1 MAQQNTLVKI
11 INADESKEVI
21 QKKIDSFFSV
31 NSETMSPLEL
41 ANCYHDVGNKWYHE
55 QWWNDGKKGDIINAI
70 NYTKKALEIKTG
82 LKDLEKGS
90 LDNTYYNLGVFYYL
104 KGEIYNAIE
113 TYNYINDNGTDVE
126 WIQNA
131 RLELGY
137 LYLTTG
143 DFYKALDRLAEM
155 ISLYDGVSFETID
168 ARRII
173 DARIM
178 MAETYAEMGLS
189 EFSDEIQYNSN
200 KADSLIKL
208 HNEPHEQFKRR
219 IDHLEGNRL
228 LETGNYEL
236 AITKHQEV
244 LKDSASLQLKD
255 IANINNS
262 IGYSYFKLKNTE
274 KALRHLNK
282 SIAIA
287 EDYSLPYENLGDLYL
302 HQNNFNKALKNYQKA
317 IFLKIDTREDLEID
331 ALPSIKTL
339 ELSTQKL
346 FLLSHIIAKANGW
359 LKFYEFENNKDYLN
373 QALST
378 FRLADQ
384 LVDVI
389 RSESTEYQS
398 KLFWREKGASL
409 YTKAVEACFLLTKP
423 EEAFYFMER
432 NKALLLLEDISNEQ
446 AKIITKLP
454 DSIAQREFNLKQAI
468 FLSENEL
475 QTNPDLEKTELKIF
489 KNKIYNAKKAYND
502 FTDSLSVISP
512 EYAKLKSKAELLTYK
527 DFRKNYISDDEVVLQ
542 YILNDQQGYGLLTT
556 EKHTQFFKFQNA
568 PDLNQDII
576 KLYESLTNL
585 RLNRDEISAYN
596 QLSLNVF
603 EQLVPNQVY
612 SGLKGKKL
620 TIIPDYILQQ
630 IPFEAFVIENKPP
643 KYFIEDTEIRYAYS
657 MSYLDAKSHM
667 LGTPKKELYAVA
679 PIQFAS
685 LGLPSLIFSGAE
697 IEEIQKIFPGNI
709 ALKGEATKAAFTAN
723 FKDYSIVHLST
734 HADIGENEDPWI
746 AFSDDKLFLNE
757 IYATKNQAEMVVLS
771 ACNTSI
777 GELKKGEGAMSLA
790 RGFFHS
796 GAKSVVSSLWPTY
809 DKSSKELMTSFY
821 SALSEGATKSAAMR
835 KAKVDYIQKYRES
848 AIAPAYWAALIVIG
862 DNTPLRNNT
871 EFMPYWLWAISGIL
885 ILATLYFLAKK
896 KRLKG

>member
-11 INADESKEVI
+11 INADESKEII

-31 NSETMSPLEL
+31 SSEKISPIEL

-55 QWWNDGKKGDIINAI
+55 QWWNDGKEGDIINAI
-70 NYTKKALEIKTG
+70 TYTKKALEIKRG

-90 LDNTYYNLGVFYYL
+90 LDNTYYNLGVFYDL

-113 TYNYINDNGTDVE
+113 AFNYINDYGTDIE
-126 WIQNA
+126 WIRYA
-131 RLELGY
+131 KLELGY

-155 ISLYDGVSFETID
+155 ISLYDGVSFKTTD
-168 ARRII
+168 ARKII

-189 EFSDEIQYNSN
+189 EFSDEIQFNSN

-244 LKDSASLQLKD
+244 LKDSVSLQLKD

-302 HQNNFNKALKNYQKA
+302 DQNNFNKALKNYQKA
-317 IFLKIDTREDLEID
+317 IFLKIDTREDLEIGT
-331 ALPSIKTL
+331 LPSIKTL

-389 RSESTEYQS
+389 RSESTEFQS

-468 FLSENEL
+468 FLSENKL
-475 QTNPDLEKTELKIF
+475 QTNTDLEKTELKIF

-502 FTDSLSVISP
+502 FTDSLSVTSP
-512 EYAKLKSKAELLTYK
+512 EYAKLKSKAELLAYK

-542 YILNDQQGYGLLTT
+542 YILNDQQGYGLLNTA
-556 EKHTQFFKFQNA
+556 EGTQFFKLENVKT
-568 PDLNQDII
+568 LNEDII
-576 KLYESLTNL
+576 RLYGQLTDLTMNRAEL
-585 RLNRDEISAYN
+585 LNYN
-596 QLSLNVF
+596 QYSNSIFHKLLP
-603 EQLVPNQVY
+603 EQVY
-612 SGLKGKKL
+612 NDIKGKKL

-630 IPFEAFVIENKPP
+630 IPFEAFVTENSPP
-643 KYFIEDTEIRYAYS
+643 KYLIETTEVRYAYS
-657 MSYLDAKSHM
+657 MSYLDAKTQVLS
-667 LGTPKKELYAVA
+667 TPQKELYAVA
-679 PIQFAS
+679 PVQFAS
-685 LGLPSLIFSGAE
+685 LGLPDLVFSGSE
-697 IEEIQKIFPGNI
+697 IEDVQKIFPGNI
-709 ALKGEATKAAFTAN
+709 ALNNEATKAAFTTDLE
-723 FKDYSIVHLST
+723 DYRIVHLST

-746 AFSDDKLFLNE
+746 AFSDDKMFLNE
-757 IYATKNQAEMVVLS
+757 IYATKNQADMVVLS

-796 GAKSVVSSLWPTY
+796 GAKSVISSLWSTY

-821 SALSEGATKSAAMR
+821 KSLKEGSTKSAAMR
-835 KAKVDYIQKYRES
+835 NAKLDYIKKYRES
-848 AIAPAYWAALIVIG
+848 AIAPAYWNALIVIG
-862 DNTPLRNNT
+862 DNSPLIDKANLL
-871 EFMPYWLWAISGIL
+871 PYLLWFIFAIL
-885 ILATLYFLAKK
+885 LLVVLYYLLK
-896 KRLKG
+896 KRKQTV